1 MPRSLGSTFASQVV
15 WIVDPKDHEK
25 LLPAGAI
32 GELAIE
38 GPVVARGY
46 IHDVTC
52 LDPSTPFVLEP
63 PPWLRRFRATAN
75 RGNRIY
81 LTGDLARLD
90 CDDGSVHYLGRKDD
104 QVKIHGQRV
113 ELAEIEHH
121 LEQHFVSLAAKVVVM
136 LLRPISGRT
145 VLAALIMPHQRPQHG
160 NKSLE
165 SLLMEPGDVSQDF
178 RANLASAASKLR
190 LALPSHMVPSVYLP
204 IRHFP
209 TTKSGKIDRGHL
221 QSLLLS
227 LSPENLYGCEETT
240 HRGEE
245 PKSDREKLLQALFA
259 QSLDLPR
266 TRIDLDS
273 NFFQLGGDSL
283 SAMKLLALALE
294 EGISSIAYQDIFSHP
309 TLREIVIVSTSAT
322 SREPLSSETV
332 ETPPFSL
339 IKDPEM
345 LIQIASEQCG
355 SGVGKADIEDIYPCT
370 HLQQSLMASTAH
382 NPNAYVAIL
391 AFKLKSGV
399 DRTRL
404 ERAWHIACSGHTI
417 LRTRLVQTDT
427 GDCYQVVVK
436 QPPHWTETNEVSDD
450 GSTDSLLRTSF
461 GLGRPLIQSHLTTD
475 QLFVAM
481 HHALYDGWS
490 LPMLI
495 GELDLAYREL
505 SVRRLPCLKNYVK
518 YTMDSADAAA
528 SFWQAEL
535 QDADPITSLNLVRR

>member
-1 MPRSLGSTFASQVV
+1 MEHASFSACALSSVKPLQIADQDRVLHFASYAFDASVIEILAPLIAGATVAIPSERARLEDLPRAMTDLKATWAFLTPTVARLYRPEQMPTLKTLCLGGEAVNASDTRSWSSKNLISGYNPAECCPLGISGPLDDRMPRSLGSNFASQTA

-52 LDPSTPFVLEP
+52 SDPLTPFVVKP

-145 VLAALIMPHQRPQHG
+145 VLAALIMPHQGLQHG
-160 NKSLE
+160 DKSLE
-165 SLLMEPGDVSQDF
+165 SLLMEPEDVSQDF

-259 QSLDLPR
+259 QSLDLPC

-273 NFFQLGGDSL
+273 NFFHLGGDSL
-283 SAMKLLALALE
+283 SAMRLLALALE

-322 SREPLSSETV
+322 SREPLYSETV

-345 LIQIASEQCG
+345 LIQIASEQ
-355 SGVGKADIEDIYPCT
+355 
-370 HLQQSLMASTAH
+370 
-382 NPNAYVAIL
+382 
-391 AFKLKSGV
+391 
-399 DRTRL
+399 
-404 ERAWHIACSGHTI
+404 
-417 LRTRLVQTDT
+417 
-427 GDCYQVVVK
+427 
-436 QPPHWTETNEVSDD
+436 
-450 GSTDSLLRTSF
+450 
-461 GLGRPLIQSHLTTD
+461 
-475 QLFVAM
+475 
-481 HHALYDGWS
+481 
-490 LPMLI
+490 
-495 GELDLAYREL
+495 
-505 SVRRLPCLKNYVK
+505 
-518 YTMDSADAAA
+518 
-528 SFWQAEL
+528 
-535 QDADPITSLNLVRR
+535 

>member
-1 MPRSLGSTFASQVV
+1 
-15 WIVDPKDHEK
+15 
-25 LLPAGAI
+25 
-32 GELAIE
+32 
-38 GPVVARGY
+38 
-46 IHDVTC
+46 
-52 LDPSTPFVLEP
+52 
-63 PPWLRRFRATAN
+63 
-75 RGNRIY
+75 
-81 LTGDLARLD
+81 
-90 CDDGSVHYLGRKDD
+90 
-104 QVKIHGQRV
+104 
-113 ELAEIEHH
+113 
-121 LEQHFVSLAAKVVVM
+121 
-136 LLRPISGRT
+136 
-145 VLAALIMPHQRPQHG
+145 
-160 NKSLE
+160 
-165 SLLMEPGDVSQDF
+165 
-178 RANLASAASKLR
+178 
-190 LALPSHMVPSVYLP
+190 
-204 IRHFP
+204 
-209 TTKSGKIDRGHL
+209 
-221 QSLLLS
+221 
-227 LSPENLYGCEETT
+227 
-240 HRGEE
+240 
-245 PKSDREKLLQALFA
+245 
-259 QSLDLPR
+259 
-266 TRIDLDS
+266 
-273 NFFQLGGDSL
+273 
-283 SAMKLLALALE
+283 
-294 EGISSIAYQDIFSHP
+294 
-309 TLREIVIVSTSAT
+309 
-322 SREPLSSETV
+322 
-332 ETPPFSL
+332 
-339 IKDPEM
+339 M

-461 GLGRPLIQSHLTTD
+461 GLGRPLIQSHLSTD

-535 QDADPITSLNLVRR
+535 QDADPVHFPAPSSLDYKPQPCAAMTVSVPLVNSPRRNVTLATEIQFAWAMTVYTYTGCKDVIFG